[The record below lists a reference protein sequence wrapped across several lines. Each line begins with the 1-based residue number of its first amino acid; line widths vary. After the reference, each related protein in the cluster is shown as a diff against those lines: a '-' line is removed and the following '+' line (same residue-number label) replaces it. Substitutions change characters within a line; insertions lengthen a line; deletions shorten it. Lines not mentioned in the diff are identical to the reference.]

1 MTQTLTTDQIDQ
13 VIEDC
18 RKGAA
23 IRGLFNKWIVEE
35 MASELLRCRDR
46 LAELSAV
53 ANREAQPV
61 GFYTTVSGRKGVV
74 WHNGTPEDDTA
85 IYTAPP
91 ALGVPRVTSIPDAAT
106 LTNINQ
112 LCPMDSNLSQTD
124 FSTGWNDCRQYALTH
139 EGLPPVIK
147 GVHAAA
153 QGWNDCRAAML
164 AQPVSQGYKLVPLEP
179 TQEMCNVQHIG
190 VDVYTGMANDGE
202 YYSIGGSD
210 AAKVYRAMLAAAPE
224 GGK

>member
-1 MTQTLTTDQIDQ
+1 MTKTPTTELLSVAREMRDYIDALPSDVVASLPTMPGFDRDWADE
-13 VIEDC
+13 VIE
-18 RKGAA
+18 
-23 IRGLFNKWIVEE
+23 
-35 MASELLRCRDR
+35 
-46 LAELSAV
+46 AV
-53 ANREAQPV
+53 NREAQPV
-61 GFYTTVSGRKGVV
+61 AEVFIRGHLATVLTDDELPI
-74 WHNGTPEDDTA
+74 GTKL
-85 IYTAPP
+85 YTAPP

-164 AQPVSQGYKLVPLEP
+164 AQPVSQGYKLVPVEP
-179 TQEMCNVQHIG
+179 TEEMIAAAMNCD
-190 VDVYTGMANDGE
+190 DVEFN
-202 YYSIGGSD
+202 SD
-210 AAKVYRAMLAAAPE
+210 ETFCVNFDNIYRAMLAAAPE
-224 GGK
+224 GGNG